1 LDDKSKKNMRER
13 ASDGVEG
20 GKIRKKDNIT
30 PHI

>member
-1 LDDKSKKNMRER
+1 LDDKGKKNMREG
-13 ASDGVEG
+13 APDGTEG